1 MTNVYTLFNLIQED
15 DTFMVF
21 FYEKQE
27 ELNILEKW
35 YDLLNKDY
43 YVKETDI
50 TSDERIEIEKL
61 FNKSYPL
68 SKMDDINKDISILS
82 NYYKYLIEFKQISNR
97 YTPQKENNIFSDG
110 SNPIIKSSIN
120 PENNK
125 FYNSTNIATRNT
137 YGSFG
142 TNIFSSSSSSSA
154 QSIKEPMNDEIV
166 AFNDGEYDDT
176 NKCLMTTQFSNID
189 DTDAKT
195 KVLIIYSVLDMRPLI
210 INEYTKLEETI
221 AKNNRFGFE
230 FINVIE
236 TTPSLIKS
244 LKESFNDKVFNNK
257 EEVGEFINL
266 SLKINIDNSEK
277 DKINNY
283 LSRHITK
290 NDNIENKV
298 KFNVIASKIE
308 SYFNMGVNNI
318 KFRHRLA
325 KYLIDYGFKK
335 KRFSDGF
342 YYYGVIFNDFEN
354 KSGNT
359 TLYEIIRDNTPI
371 IEPIQPIQPIQ

>member
-1 MTNVYTLFNLIQED
+1 MTNVYTLFNLIEED
-15 DTFMVF
+15 DTFMIF

-27 ELNILEKW
+27 ELTILEKW
-35 YDLLNKDY
+35 YGLLNKDF

-50 TSDERIEIEKL
+50 KSDERIEIEKL
-61 FNKSYPL
+61 FDKPYPL
-68 SKMDDINKDISILS
+68 SKMDDINNDISILS

-97 YTPQKENNIFSDG
+97 YTSENNIFSDG

-137 YGSFG
+137 YGSYG
-142 TNIFSSSSSSSA
+142 TNILSASSA
-154 QSIKEPMNDEIV
+154 QSITEQTNDEIV
-166 AFNDGEYDDT
+166 AFNDSEYDDT
-176 NKCLMTTQFSNID
+176 NKCLMTTQFSKID
-189 DTDAKT
+189 DTETKT

-221 AKNNRFGFE
+221 ATNNRFGFE
-230 FINVIE
+230 FINIIE
-236 TTPSLIKS
+236 TTSSLIKS

-257 EEVGEFINL
+257 EEVREFINL

-342 YYYGVIFNDFEN
+342 YYYGVIFIFNDFET

-359 TLYEIIRDNTPI
+359 TLYDIIRDNTPI
-371 IEPIQPIQPIQ
+371 IEPIQ